1 MSAQLSV
8 AGQCVFVFDSSSSTS
23 CSFEFKDDSG
33 ATLLSVTWTKS
44 AVEVAACDSCPDTSN
59 TKGLTDISGAYY
71 WFSLDA
77 QNMMLHAGIG
87 EPRLETN
94 IYSYKFAYSSYK
106 RYLEKIRV
114 VTYSDEIRMRMLLKD
129 PIPRKLP
136 LTIKNMHELTMH
148 HIATASY
155 MPVANLAEVSQKMYK
170 CIAGKQFVL
179 DDASFPEFSRA
190 IQKSIIT
197 PGGWCYE
204 TLLKKANE
212 FGKPNPKETYLRIT
226 LGMNGGESPGIPY
239 VMEIWPAGH
248 YSPVHSHASADAV
261 IRVLHGSIHVSLYPF
276 LSDSVEPFG
285 KADFAK
291 DDITWISPLLNQT
304 HQLKNITK
312 DVCVTIQCY
321 MYEGKDKKHYDYF
334 DYLDAE
340 GVQQQYEPDS
350 DMGFLE
356 FKEKIR
362 KEWLDYRAERCS
374 TWYSALK
381 GCYK

>member
-1 MSAQLSV
+1 MSVQLRV
-8 AGQCVFVFDSSSSTS
+8 AGQCVFVFDSSSSTK
-23 CSFEFKDDSG
+23 CSFEFKDNSG
-33 ATLLSVTWTKS
+33 STLLSVTWTNS
-44 AVEVAACDSCPDTSN
+44 AVEVLACDRCHDPSN

-71 WFSLDA
+71 WFSVDA

-87 EPRLETN
+87 EPRPETI
-94 IYSYKFAYSSYK
+94 IYSYKFAYASYK
-106 RYLEKIRV
+106 RYLDNIRN
-114 VTYSDEIRMRMLLKD
+114 VTCSEEVRMRMLLKD
-129 PIPRKLP
+129 PIPKKVP
-136 LTIKNMHELTMH
+136 FSVKNMHELTMH
-148 HIATASY
+148 NIATGSY

-170 CIAGKQFVL
+170 CIAGRKFVL
-179 DDASFPEFSRA
+179 NDASFPEFSRA
-190 IQKSIIT
+190 IQKSIVT
-197 PGGWCYE
+197 PGAWCYE

-212 FGKPNPKETYLRIT
+212 FGKPNPEETYLRIT

-261 IRVLHGSIHVSLYPF
+261 IRVLHGSIHVSQYPF
-276 LSDSVEPFG
+276 LSDSVKPFAE
-285 KADFAK
+285 ADFVK

-321 MYEGKDKKHYDYF
+321 MYEKNDKAHYEYF

-356 FKEKIR
+356 FKETIR
-362 KEWLDYRAERCS
+362 KEWLDFKAKKCGG
-374 TWYSALK
+374 WFSALK
-381 GCYK
+381 GCYR

>member
-1 MSAQLSV
+1 MSAQLRV
-8 AGQCVFVFDSSSSTS
+8 AGQCVFIFDSSSSTK
-23 CSFEFKDDSG
+23 CSFEFKDKSG
-33 ATLLSVTWTKS
+33 ATLLSVKWTNS
-44 AVEVAACDSCPDTSN
+44 AVEVVARHSCHDSSN

-77 QNMMLHAGIG
+77 QNMTLHAGIG

-94 IYSYKFAYSSYK
+94 IYSYKFSDSSYK
-106 RYLEKIRV
+106 NYLEQIETIR
-114 VTYSDEIRMRMLLKD
+114 YSEDIRKRILLKD
-129 PIPRKLP
+129 PIPMKLP
-136 LTIKNMHELTMH
+136 LSVKNMHELTMH
-148 HIATASY
+148 HIAAGSY
-155 MPVANLAEVSQKMYK
+155 MPVANLAEISQKMYK
-170 CIAGKQFVL
+170 CIAGRQFVL

-190 IQKSIIT
+190 IQKSIVT
-197 PGGWCYE
+197 PGAWCYE

-239 VMEIWPAGH
+239 VMEIWPSGH

-276 LSDSVEPFG
+276 LSDSVKPFG

-321 MYEGKDKKHYDYF
+321 MYEKNDKAHYEYF
-334 DYLDAE
+334 DYLDTE

-362 KEWLDYRAERCS
+362 KEWLDFKAQRCQR
-374 TWYSALK
+374 WYSALK
-381 GCYK
+381 SCYK